1 MVTNISYLCEVWIL
15 PHEVVLL
22 KSGPSDFTSLHSGST
37 DHVFALYCHTVKIK
51 MYIFVTTQEEI
62 DVSFVNHPINKTTFT
77 KILFT

>member
-1 MVTNISYLCEVWIL
+1 MVTTISYLCEVWIR

-37 DHVFALYCHTVKIK
+37 DHVFALYCHTVMIK

-62 DVSFVNHPINKTTFT
+62 DISFLNHPINKTTFT